1 MQLAS
6 LYGQGGGRIPL
17 ADGSSITL
25 SRADL
30 TKCIGAMSLA
40 DCRTMHQAACTGDA
54 ETAQRLLREAAQRY
68 QASAAAPAAAPA
80 PLPITRAR
88 IRLR

>member
-17 ADGSSITL
+17 ADGSSIAL

-30 TKCIGAMSLA
+30 TKCIGAMSRA
-40 DCRTMHQAACTGDA
+40 DCRAMHLAARSGDV
-54 ETAQRLLREAAQRY
+54 ETAQRLFREAAERY
-68 QASAAAPAAAPA
+68 QASGAAPAAAPA
-80 PLPITRAR
+80 PLPINRAR
-88 IRLR
+88 LRLR

>member
-17 ADGSSITL
+17 ADGSSITF

-30 TKCIGAMSLA
+30 TRCIGAMSAA
-40 DCRTMHQAACTGDA
+40 DCRTLHLAARSGDHD
-54 ETAQRLLREAAQRY
+54 TARRLIREAAQRY

-80 PLPITRAR
+80 PLPLRRAR
-88 IRLR
+88 VRLG